1 MRLLLPAITI
11 ATLSVITA
19 VPGRSQAGNTAPL
32 RGGAPI
38 GFNVLPP
45 LPPNGFY
52 AWCETPRGLC
62 VVQGKAPIAPESLCH
77 CAEYAGRTV

>member
-1 MRLLLPAITI
+1 MRLLLPVIVI
-11 ATLSVITA
+11 AMLSVTTT
-19 VPGRSQAGNTAPL
+19 GRGQAGNTATL
-32 RGGAPI
+32 RGGAPL

-45 LPPNGFY
+45 LPPNGFQ

-62 VVQGKAPIAPESLCH
+62 VVQGNAPIAPGSLCH